1 MKKIWLLAV
10 VSAAFLLGAA
20 EVQPPKQKWFD
31 PVILENDF
39 IKVLVDKGRGGTVRS
54 VIDKV
59 RNEEVV
65 QEVFRHGHFS
75 GGLSEDRF
83 AGDNYVVPLIWM
95 QYSGDLK
102 REGDTQILRIETI
115 PTDEKYK
122 GKKLVKIF
130 KLRDNDAF
138 YTAEW
143 EIHNVSKNPFV
154 VTPWVH
160 NMILRR
166 GSVFPKVD
174 GIKFIPKGPDCFQ
187 SATRNWIAGYNPET
201 KGAVVF
207 CTEFNHV
214 SKQYYCF
221 WNGYHTLEWVYR
233 GAPLKPG
240 EFWRSR
246 YTIGVTTSPEVPVAV
261 IPEASCSLKRT
272 KDALDIIIVPA
283 TRQANVTAKAVAACG
298 KVLAETTG
306 NWTPGKAIT
315 LTVPKKQLPKGVSE
329 VKIKLSAKGGL
340 FGLLSK
346 KDFPLAMFERYGNE
360 LAFDIDGELALA
372 PDMITPTKW
381 EEPPLPYLPVTGKDR
396 AGIALPSKSACKVF
410 EVSAFDKIFEED
422 RFGTLKEQPQ
432 LSKITVRNG
441 FAYWQFVLSN
451 PTDQKVNFNISKS
464 TLVIKNGKTAIP
476 LDIRQVG
483 YIKSTWPSRFDLTTP
498 VGRYPDPL
506 MPVGKYITVPAKKNL
521 PLYISTK
528 VPADVH
534 PGVYKGVIKLSGK
547 TGKVDL
553 PIQLTVSPVTLPN
566 APFISTYAGCWY
578 LQPKVIAEV
587 KYPGTA
593 AEFQKICR
601 DIYFSRRL
609 TPREL
614 GVPWDKLNDQLQ
626 QYLYDLRDKNISS
639 LPVPARIAHNPEKMK
654 IVSEMLKKAG
664 LYEKAYNYTIDEA
677 PAHRFGEIIDLV
689 KIIRSSAPGFRIL
702 GTIYEPDVSQLY
714 GYINIWC
721 RGKLQEEP
729 WMEARRKAGDIF
741 VTSNLGGVDLEQ
753 QATDVLNFMLKIKQL
768 DWSGYLYWNMI
779 SGHRNDNPWREISSS
794 GRNGLGHLIYPHKS
808 GPVITLRFEA
818 IARGNEF
825 FDLLTMLQKADKKAY
840 DALKSRFVLNNSDD
854 IETLYAAIIKALEK
868 TAK

>member
-1 MKKIWLLAV
+1 MKKFYTLL
-10 VSAAFLLGAA
+10 LLFASLLCVA
-20 EVQPPKQKWFD
+20 DKVEPPKQKWFD

-54 VIDKV
+54 VIDKL

-95 QYSGDLK
+95 KYSGDLK
-102 REGDTQILRIETI
+102 REGDTQILRIETT

-166 GSVFPKVD
+166 GTVFPKVD

-187 SATRNWIAGYNPET
+187 SATRNWIAGYNPQT

-207 CTEFNHV
+207 CTEFNQV

-240 EFWRSR
+240 ESWRSS
-246 YTIGVTTSPEVPVAV
+246 YTIGVTTTEEVPVSV
-261 IPEASCSLKRT
+261 IPEASCALKRT
-272 KDALDIIIVPA
+272 KDALEVLIVPS
-283 TRQANVTAKAVAACG
+283 TKQDNVTAKAVAACG
-298 KVLAETTG
+298 KVLAECTA
-306 NWTPGKAIT
+306 NWTPGKAVK
-315 LTVPKKQLPKGVSE
+315 LTIPKSSLPQGVSE

-340 FGLLSK
+340 FDLFTE
-346 KDFPLAMFERYGNE
+346 KDFPLNMFERYGNE
-360 LAFDIDGELALA
+360 LAFDIDNELALA
-372 PDMITPTKW
+372 PDMITPSKW
-381 EEPPLPYLPVTGKDR
+381 EEPPLPYLQVKGSDR
-396 AGIALPSKSACKVF
+396 SAIKLPSKSACQLF

-422 RFGTLKEQPQ
+422 RLGKTAAQPK
-432 LSKITVRNG
+432 LSKVTVRNG
-441 FAYWQFVLSN
+441 FAYWQFVLTN
-451 PTDQKVNFNISKS
+451 PTDKKVHFNVSKAS
-464 TLVIKNGKTAIP
+464 LFIKKGKTAIP
-476 LDIRQVG
+476 LTIRQVG
-483 YIKSTWPSRFDLTTP
+483 YIKSTWPSAFDLTIP

-528 VPADVH
+528 VPADV
-534 PGVYKGVIKLSGK
+534 PAGVYTGTVRLSGK
-547 TGKVDL
+547 TGRVDL
-553 PIQLTVSPVTLPN
+553 PLKLTVSPVTLPKD
-566 APFISTYAGCWY
+566 PFIATFAGCWY
-578 LQPKVIAEV
+578 LQPKVIKEV

-593 AEFQKICR
+593 GEFQKICR
-601 DIYFSRRL
+601 DIYFEHRL

-614 GVPWDKLNDQLQ
+614 GIPWNKLDDKLQK
-626 QYLYDLRDKNISS
+626 YLYTLRDLNISS
-639 LPVPARIAHNPEKMK
+639 LPVPSHVARNPKKMK
-654 IVSEMLKKAG
+654 IAAEMLKKAG

-677 PAHRFGEIIDLV
+677 PAHRFGEIVEIV
-689 KIIRSSAPGFRIL
+689 KGIRSAAPNFKIL

-714 GYINIWC
+714 GIISIWC

-741 VTSNLGGVDLEQ
+741 VTSNLGGLNLEEP
-753 QATDVLNFMLKIKQL
+753 AVNVLNFMLKIKQL
-768 DWSGYLYWNMI
+768 DWKGFLYWNMI

-794 GRNGLGHLIYPHKS
+794 GRNGLGHLIYPHAS

-818 IARGNEF
+818 ISRGIEF
-825 FDLLTMLQKADKKAY
+825 FDLLTMLQKSDAKAY
-840 DALKSRFVLNNSDD
+840 KALHKKFKLNDSND
-854 IETLYAAIIKALEK
+854 IETLYADLIKALEK
-868 TAK
+868 VQK

>member
-1 MKKIWLLAV
+1 MKKFYLLLLTF
-10 VSAAFLLGAA
+10 AALFCAA
-20 EVQPPKQKWFD
+20 ENVEPPKQKWFD

-95 QYSGDLK
+95 NYTGDLK
-102 REGDTQILRIETI
+102 REGDTQILRIENT

-130 KLRDNDAF
+130 KLRDTDAF

-143 EIHNVSKNPFV
+143 EIHNVSSTPFV
-154 VTPWVH
+154 ITPWVH

-166 GSVFPKVD
+166 GSVFPKTD

-187 SATRNWIAGYNPET
+187 SATRNWIAGYNPQT

-207 CTEFNHV
+207 CTEFNQV

-233 GAPLKPG
+233 GAPLNPG
-240 EFWRSR
+240 EFWRSH
-246 YTIGVTTSPEVPVAV
+246 YTIGVTTSEEVPVSV

-272 KDALDIIIVPA
+272 ADALEVLIVPA
-283 TRQANVTAKAVAACG
+283 TKQDNVTARAVAACG

-306 NWTPGKAIT
+306 NWTPGKTIT
-315 LTVPKKQLPKGVSE
+315 LSIPKKELPKGVSE
-329 VKIKLSAKGGL
+329 IKIKLSAKGGL
-340 FGLLSK
+340 FGLFSK
-346 KDFPLAMFERYGNE
+346 KDFPLNMFERYGNE
-360 LAFDIDGELALA
+360 LAFDIDRDLAIA
-372 PDMITPTKW
+372 PDMIPPTKW
-381 EEPPLPYLPVTGKDR
+381 EEPPLPYLQVKGSDR
-396 AGIALPSKSACKVF
+396 SAVKLPSASACQLF

-422 RFGTLKEQPQ
+422 RLGKTAEQPK
-432 LSKITVRNG
+432 LSKVTVRNG

-451 PTDQKVNFNISKS
+451 PTDAKVNFNVSKAS
-464 TLVIKNGKTAIP
+464 LVIKNGKTAIP
-476 LDIRQVG
+476 LTIRQVG
-483 YIKSTWPSRFDLTTP
+483 YIKSSWPSRFDLKTP

-506 MPVGKYITVPAKKNL
+506 MPVGSYITVPAKKNL

-528 VPADVH
+528 VPAAV
-534 PGVYKGVIKLSGK
+534 PAGVYTGTVKLSGK
-547 TGKVDL
+547 TGKVEL
-553 PIQLTVSPVTLPN
+553 PVKLTVSPVTLPE

-601 DIYFSRRL
+601 DIYFARRL

-614 GVPWDKLNDQLQ
+614 GIPWNKLDDKLQ

-654 IVSEMLKKAG
+654 IAAEMLKRAG
-664 LYEKAYNYTIDEA
+664 LYDKAYNYTIDEA
-677 PAHRFGEIIDLV
+677 PAHRFGEIINLV
-689 KIIRSSAPGFRIL
+689 KIIRSAAPGFRIL

-729 WMEARRKAGDIF
+729 WMAARRKAGDIF
-741 VTSNLGGVDLEQ
+741 VTSNLGGVDLEH

-768 DWSGYLYWNMI
+768 NWSGYLYWNMI

-825 FDLLTMLQKADKKAY
+825 FDLLTMLQKADEKAY
-840 DALKSRFVLNNSDD
+840 NALQPRFILRSSND
-854 IETLYAAIIKALEK
+854 IEALYADVITALEK
-868 TAK
+868 NIK